1 MTGRLQRQSENLK
14 KDFNELLGE
23 EKTNWD
29 QDQKHANDQ
38 YVYGNEQYGSSMETV
53 WKKCLLYN
61 EINFLIKYGIF
72 DSYIYGFLK
81 TTKNSIDR
89 LVYIINN
96 ELLPTFGK
104 SYNYDRTIAL
114 LDDFVTRCIIDFLC

>member
-38 YVYGNEQYGSSMETV
+38 YVYGNEQYGNSMETV

-114 LDDFVTRCIIDFLC
+114 LDDFVTRCIIDFL

>member
-38 YVYGNEQYGSSMETV
+38 YVYGNEQYGNSMETV

>member
-38 YVYGNEQYGSSMETV
+38 YVYGNEQYGNSMETV

-61 EINFLIKYGIF
+61 EINFLIKYGML

-81 TTKNSIDR
+81 TS
-89 LVYIINN
+89 
-96 ELLPTFGK
+96 FGLH
-104 SYNYDRTIAL
+104 YQ
-114 LDDFVTRCIIDFLC
+114 

>member
-38 YVYGNEQYGSSMETV
+38 YVYGNEQYGNSMETV

-96 ELLPTFGK
+96 ELIPTFGK

>member
-38 YVYGNEQYGSSMETV
+38 YVYGNEQYGNSMETV

-104 SYNYDRTIAL
+104 SYNYDRTIVL
-114 LDDFVTRCIIDFLC
+114 LDDFVTRCIIDFL

>member
-38 YVYGNEQYGSSMETV
+38 YVYGNEQYGNSMETV

-104 SYNYDRTIAL
+104 SYNYDRTIVL

>member
-38 YVYGNEQYGSSMETV
+38 YVYGNEQYGNSMETV

-104 SYNYDRTIAL
+104 SYNYDRTIVL
-114 LDDFVTRCIIDFLC
+114 LDDFVTRCIIDYL

>member
-38 YVYGNEQYGSSMETV
+38 YVYGNEQYGNSMETV

-61 EINFLIKYGIF
+61 EINFLIKYGIL

-114 LDDFVTRCIIDFLC
+114 LDDFVTRCIIDFL